1 MNITVQN
8 LSITEDN
15 TKIFFDIN
23 TQPGYKLKEI
33 IIENSKT
40 ISLTDNFKTITH
52 LNPLLV
58 INEETEGTE
67 GFSEEN
73 DEFLKKL
80 SVTFQ
85 LKNTLFFIFITSMHS
100 ETSAETTDIFC
111 IYNLFDYIKTFTE
124 LTKKITYNNSVPK
137 ELLDLSILHSTVK
150 YSIETS
156 NYTKAAD
163 YYNKLITYYVE

>member
-33 IIENSKT
+33 IIENSET
-40 ISLTDNFKTITH
+40 ISLTDNFETITH
-52 LNPLLV
+52 SNPLLV
-58 INEETEGTE
+58 ITEGTE

-73 DEFLKKL
+73 DEFLIKL
-80 SVTFQ
+80 PVTFP

-100 ETSAETTDIFC
+100 ETSEETTDIFC

>member
-33 IIENSKT
+33 IIENSET
-40 ISLTDNFKTITH
+40 ISLTDNFETITH
-52 LNPLLV
+52 SNPLLV
-58 INEETEGTE
+58 ITEGTE

-73 DEFLKKL
+73 DEFLIKL
-80 SVTFQ
+80 PVTFT

-100 ETSAETTDIFC
+100 ETSEETTDIFC

>member
-1 MNITVQN
+1 
-8 LSITEDN
+8 
-15 TKIFFDIN
+15 
-23 TQPGYKLKEI
+23 
-33 IIENSKT
+33 
-40 ISLTDNFKTITH
+40 
-52 LNPLLV
+52 
-58 INEETEGTE
+58 
-67 GFSEEN
+67 
-73 DEFLKKL
+73 
-80 SVTFQ
+80 
-85 LKNTLFFIFITSMHS
+85 MHS
-100 ETSAETTDIFC
+100 ETSEETTDIFC

>member
-23 TQPGYKLKEI
+23 TQPGYELKEI
-33 IIENSKT
+33 IIENSET
-40 ISLTDNFKTITH
+40 ISLTDNFETITH
-52 LNPLLV
+52 INPLLV
-58 INEETEGTE
+58 INEETEG
-67 GFSEEN
+67 FSK
-73 DEFLKKL
+73 DEFLTKL
-80 SVTFQ
+80 SVTFP
-85 LKNTLFFIFITSMHS
+85 LKNTLFFIFITSIHS

>member
-23 TQPGYKLKEI
+23 TQPGYELKEI
-33 IIENSKT
+33 IIENSET
-40 ISLTDNFKTITH
+40 ISLTDNFETITH
-52 LNPLLV
+52 INPLLV
-58 INEETEGTE
+58 INEETEG
-67 GFSEEN
+67 FSK
-73 DEFLKKL
+73 DEFLTKL
-80 SVTFQ
+80 PVTFP
-85 LKNTLFFIFITSMHS
+85 LKNTLFFIFITSIHS
-100 ETSAETTDIFC
+100 ETSEETTDIFC

>member
-33 IIENSKT
+33 IIENSET
-40 ISLTDNFKTITH
+40 ISLTDNFETIIH
-52 LNPLLV
+52 SNPLLV
-58 INEETEGTE
+58 ITEGTE

-73 DEFLKKL
+73 DEFLIKL
-80 SVTFQ
+80 PVTFP

-100 ETSAETTDIFC
+100 ETSEETTDIFC

-156 NYTKAAD
+156 NYTKATD

>member
-33 IIENSKT
+33 IIENSET
-40 ISLTDNFKTITH
+40 IPLTDNFKTITH
-52 LNPLLV
+52 SNPLLV
-58 INEETEGTE
+58 ITEGTE

-73 DEFLKKL
+73 DEFLIKL
-80 SVTFQ
+80 PVTFT

-100 ETSAETTDIFC
+100 ETSEETTDIFC